1 MEPPITGLVEECVV
15 ALEQFDLTGRVAIV
29 TGAGKGVGQGIARV
43 LAEAGATV
51 VGTARTESDIVA
63 TIQDIE
69 QAGGKGLAVVA
80 DAMNRADGERV
91 VATAIEHLGRID
103 ILVNNVGGSTYA
115 RFLDITDD
123 DFRHTFDWCVTS
135 AFIMSQLATPHMLE
149 AGHGSIIN
157 ISSGSARFG
166 IRALAAYCVAK
177 GGLEALTRAMAQELA
192 PKIRVNAI
200 ALGSFAT
207 DGLQGSLDLLPGS
220 LEKMK
225 EATPL
230 HRLGDVDDL
239 GRLCVYLSTAGCYA
253 TNAIFHVDGGIDANN
268 SPLPIPDY

>member
-1 MEPPITGLVEECVV
+1 M
-15 ALEQFDLTGRVAIV
+15 ALEQFNLDGQVAIV
-29 TGAGKGVGQGIARV
+29 TGAGKGVGQGISRV

-51 VGTARTESDIVA
+51 VGTARTESDIRA
-63 TIQDIE
+63 TIAGIE
-69 QAGGKGLAVVA
+69 EAGGKGLAVVA
-80 DAMNRADGERV
+80 DAMSRSDSERV
-91 VATAIEHLGRID
+91 VSTAMDSFERID

-115 RFLDITDD
+115 RFLDITDE

-135 AFIMSQLATPHMLE
+135 AFIMSQLVAPHMID
-149 AGHGSIIN
+149 AGHGNIVN

-166 IRALAAYCVAK
+166 IRALTAYCVAK

-207 DGLQGSLDLLPGS
+207 DGLRGSLDMMPGS
-220 LEKMK
+220 QEKMQ

-230 HRLGDVDDL
+230 HRLGDVADL
-239 GRLCVYLSTAGCYA
+239 GRLCVYLSTRDCYA
-253 TNAIFHVDGGIDANN
+253 TNAIFHVDGGIESNN

>member
-1 MEPPITGLVEECVV
+1 M
-15 ALEQFDLTGRVAIV
+15 ALEQFKLDGQVAIV
-29 TGAGKGVGQGIARV
+29 TGAGKGVGEGIAGV

-51 VGTARTESDIVA
+51 VGTARTESDIVD
-63 TIQDIE
+63 TITNIE
-69 QAGGKGLAVVA
+69 NAGGKGLAIVA
-80 DAMNRADGERV
+80 DALERADSQRV
-91 VATAIEHLGRID
+91 VDTTIEKFGRID
-103 ILVNNVGGSTYA
+103 ILVNNVGGSSYA
-115 RFLDITDD
+115 RFLDITDE

-135 AFIMSQLATPHMLE
+135 AFIMSQLVAPHMLE
-149 AGHGSIIN
+149 AGHGNIVN

-166 IRALAAYCVAK
+166 IRALTAYCVAK

-207 DGLQGSLDLLPGS
+207 KGLQGSLDMMPGS
-220 LEKMK
+220 LEKMQ

-230 HRLGDVDDL
+230 HRLGDVEDL
-239 GRLCVYLSTAGCYA
+239 GRLTLYLSTRDCYA
-253 TNAIFHVDGGIDANN
+253 TNAIFHVDGGIDSNN

>member
-1 MEPPITGLVEECVV
+1 MSTTRCGTRGFAWRWSSSIWTG
-15 ALEQFDLTGRVAIV
+15 QVAIV

-51 VGTARTESDIVA
+51 VGTARTESDIVG
-63 TIQDIE
+63 TIAGIE
-69 QAGGKGLAVVA
+69 
-80 DAMNRADGERV
+80 ERRRQGTGTRRGRHEPCR
-91 VATAIEHLGRID
+91 TASVSSTRPWRSFGRID

-135 AFIMSQLATPHMLE
+135 AFIMSQLAAPHMIE
-149 AGHGSIIN
+149 AGHGSIVN

-166 IRALAAYCVAK
+166 IRALTAYCVAK

-207 DGLQGSLDLLPGS
+207 DGLQGSLDMMPGS
-220 LEKMK
+220 LEKMQ
-225 EATPL
+225 ESTPL
-230 HRLGDVDDL
+230 HRLGDVADL
-239 GRLCVYLSTAGCYA
+239 GRLSVYLSTRDCYA
-253 TNAIFHVDGGIDANN
+253 TNAIFHVDGGIDSNN

>member
-1 MEPPITGLVEECVV
+1 MDRLK
-15 ALEQFDLTGRVAIV
+15 GRVAIV
-29 TGAGKGVGQGIARV
+29 TGGAMGIGRAIATRLASDGASVVIADLEKFDRTAAEIAKGSGSRTLGLHADVSK
-43 LAEAGATV
+43 EA
-51 VGTARTESDIVA
+51 DVA
-63 TIQDIE
+63 KMASE
-69 QAGGKGLAVVA
+69 
-80 DAMNRADGERV
+80 AMQSF
-91 VATAIEHLGRID
+91 GRID

-115 RFLDITDD
+115 RFLDITDE

-135 AFIMSQLATPHMLE
+135 AFIMSQLVAPHMLS

-166 IRALAAYCVAK
+166 IRALTAYCVAK

-207 DGLQGSLDLLPGS
+207 DGLQSSLDLMPGS
-220 LEKMK
+220 LEKMQ

-230 HRLGDVDDL
+230 HRLGDVEDL
-239 GRLCVYLSTAGCYA
+239 GRLAVYLCTRDCYA
-253 TNAIFHVDGGIDANN
+253 TNATFHVDGGIDSNN

>member
-1 MEPPITGLVEECVV
+1 M
-15 ALEQFDLTGRVAIV
+15 ALEQFDLSGRVAIV

-51 VGTARTESDIVA
+51 VGTARTESDIVG
-63 TIQDIE
+63 TIDGIGKS
-69 QAGGKGLAVVA
+69 GGKGLALVA
-80 DAMNRADGERV
+80 DAMSRPDGERV
-91 VATAIEHLGRID
+91 VDTTMDRFGRID

-115 RFLDITDD
+115 RFLDITDE
-123 DFRHTFDWCVTS
+123 DFRQTFDWCVTS
-135 AFIMSQLATPHMLE
+135 AFIMSQLASKHMID
-149 AGHGSIIN
+149 AGQGSIIN

-166 IRALAAYCVAK
+166 IRALTAYCTAK

-207 DGLQGSLDLLPGS
+207 EGLQGSLDMMPGS
-220 LEKMK
+220 LEKMN

-230 HRLGDVDDL
+230 HRLGDVEDL
-239 GRLCVYLSTAGCYA
+239 GRLCVYLSTPGCYA
-253 TNAIFHVDGGIDANN
+253 TNAIFHVDGGIDSNN

>member
-1 MEPPITGLVEECVV
+1 MSPLI
-15 ALEQFDLTGRVAIV
+15 GRSLH
-29 TGAGKGVGQGIARV
+29 GAGAVQSGWPGRHCDRRGQGCRSGHCRV

-51 VGTARTESDIVA
+51 VGTARTESDIEG
-63 TIQDIE
+63 TIEDIE
-69 QAGGKGLAVVA
+69 KAGGKGLAVVA
-80 DAMNRADGERV
+80 DAMSRPDGERV
-91 VATAIEHLGRID
+91 VNTAMERFGRID

-115 RFLDITDD
+115 RFLDITDE

-135 AFIMSQLATPHMLE
+135 AFIMSQLAAPHMLE
-149 AGHGSIIN
+149 AGHGSIVN

-166 IRALAAYCVAK
+166 IRALTAYCVAK

-207 DGLQGSLDLLPGS
+207 EGLQGSLDLMPGS
-220 LEKMK
+220 LEKMN
-225 EATPL
+225 ESTPL
-230 HRLGDVDDL
+230 HRLGNVEDL
-239 GRLCVYLSTAGCYA
+239 GRLTVYLSTQDCYA
-253 TNAIFHVDGGIDANN
+253 TNAIFHVDGGIDSNN

>member
-1 MEPPITGLVEECVV
+1 M
-15 ALEQFDLTGRVAIV
+15 ALEQVRLDGQVAIV
-29 TGAGKGVGQGIARV
+29 TGAGEGVGTLIARV

-51 VGTARTESDIVA
+51 VGTARTEADIVG
-63 TIQDIE
+63 TIEGIE
-69 QAGGKGLAVVA
+69 VAGGGKGLALVA
-80 DAMNRADGERV
+80 DAVRRPDGERV
-91 VATAIEHLGRID
+91 VNTAMERFGRID

-115 RFLDITDD
+115 RFLDITDE

-135 AFIMSQLATPHMLE
+135 AFIMSQLAAPHMLS
-149 AGHGSIIN
+149 ARHGSIIN

-166 IRALAAYCVAK
+166 IRALTAYCVAK
-177 GGLEALTRAMAQELA
+177 GGLEALTRAIAQELA

-207 DGLQGSLDLLPGS
+207 DGLKGSLDLMPGS
-220 LEKMK
+220 LEKMQ

-230 HRLGDVDDL
+230 HRLGDVEDL
-239 GRLCVYLSTAGCYA
+239 GRLAVCLCTRDCHA
-253 TNAIFHVDGGIDANN
+253 TNATFHVDGGIDSNN

>member
-1 MEPPITGLVEECVV
+1 M
-15 ALEQFDLTGRVAIV
+15 ALEQFRLDGQVAIV
-29 TGAGKGVGQGIARV
+29 TGAGKGVGAGIARV

-51 VGTARTESDIVA
+51 VGTARTEADVVG
-63 TIQDIE
+63 TIEGIE
-69 QAGGKGLAVVA
+69 AAGGKGLALVA
-80 DAMNRADGERV
+80 DAISRSDGERV
-91 VATAIEHLGRID
+91 VNTAMETFGRID
-103 ILVNNVGGSTYA
+103 FLVNNVGGSTYA

-135 AFIMSQLATPHMLE
+135 AFIMSQLAAPHMLD

-166 IRALAAYCVAK
+166 IRALTAYCVAK

-207 DGLQGSLDLLPGS
+207 DGLRGSLDLMPGS
-220 LEKMK
+220 LEKMQ
-225 EATPL
+225 ESTPL
-230 HRLGDVDDL
+230 HRLGDVEDL
-239 GRLCVYLSTAGCYA
+239 GRLAVYLCTRDCYA
-253 TNAIFHVDGGIDANN
+253 TNATFHVDGGIDSNN

>member
-1 MEPPITGLVEECVV
+1 M
-15 ALEQFDLTGRVAIV
+15 ALEQFRLDGQVAIV

-43 LAEAGATV
+43 LGEAGATV
-51 VGTARTESDIVA
+51 VGTARTESDVVG
-63 TIQDIE
+63 TITDIE
-69 QAGGKGLAVVA
+69 KAGGNGLALVA
-80 DAMNRADGERV
+80 DAMSRADSTRV
-91 VATAIEHLGRID
+91 VETTMERFARID

-115 RFLDITDD
+115 RFLDITDE

-135 AFIMSQLATPHMLE
+135 AFIMSQLVAPHMLS
-149 AGHGSIIN
+149 AGRGSIIN

-166 IRALAAYCVAK
+166 IRALTAYCVAK
-177 GGLEALTRAMAQELA
+177 GGLEALTRAMAQKLA

-207 DGLQGSLDLLPGS
+207 DGLQSSLDLMPGS

-230 HRLGDVDDL
+230 HRLGDVEDL
-239 GRLCVYLSTAGCYA
+239 GRLCVYLSTRDCYA
-253 TNAIFHVDGGIDANN
+253 TNATFHVDGGIDSNN